1 MALITGRVSNFSGGV
16 IMNKAIMAILSIIV
30 LMMFFG
36 VEDRP
41 VLDNNYCEMVEIHIE
56 SGGENGWPDYK
67 GNYREA
73 CK

>member
-1 MALITGRVSNFSGGV
+1 
-16 IMNKAIMAILSIIV
+16 MNKAIMAILSIIV

-36 VEDRP
+36 AEDRP
-41 VLDNNYCEMVEIHIE
+41 VLDSNYCEMVEIHIE
-56 SGGENGWPDYK
+56 SGGENGWPDYR